1 MNQLRYAVII
11 ERGESGG
18 YGAYVPDL
26 PGCIATSST
35 KESVEKLIA
44 EAIGLHLESLR
55 EHGDPIPEPTSLVEY
70 IEPAVA

>member
-11 ERGESGG
+11 ERGEGGG

-35 KESVEKLIA
+35 KEGVEKLIA